1 MKDIAKMGG
10 ILFLIA
16 AICTG
21 LVGFASEITKE
32 PIATQKL
39 EAKNIAMQE
48 VLPSANSFEEAGS
61 NDEITEIQIGMQ
73 DGTPIGYALRVI
85 SKGYA
90 DPIEIMIGVTNEGVV
105 QGIKILA
112 SSETPGLGDNASDPS
127 FTDQFKEKNTLLKVL
142 KGSNPGEDEISA
154 ITGATITSKA
164 VTDGV
169 NKAIEYVQNQGGGAQ

>member
-21 LVGFASEITKE
+21 LVGFASELTKE
-32 PIATQKL
+32 PIAIQKL
-39 EAKNIAMQE
+39 EAKNLAMQE
-48 VLPSANSFEEAGS
+48 VLSSAQSFEDAGS
-61 NDEITEIQIGMQ
+61 NDEIAEIQVGMQ
-73 DGTPIGYALRVI
+73 DGAPIGYALRVI

-112 SSETPGLGDNASDPS
+112 SSETPGLGDNASNPA
-127 FTDQFKEKNTLLKVL
+127 FTDQFKGKNTLLNVL
-142 KGSNPGEDEISA
+142 KGDNPGEDEISA

-164 VTDGV
+164 VTEGV
-169 NKAIEYVQNQGGGAQ
+169 NKAIDYVQSQGGGAQ